1 MKSFFFP
8 FFSLLLVVNVSLS
21 KPEALEISLDKVKLL
36 PGGKEADGIVGDF
49 LIRNDRIE
57 AVIAHATP
65 LRKANMG
72 TFWGAENVT
81 PGCLYDLTLRGAAND
96 QITVFSPSRQQ
107 GKVSYVRISKDGSD
121 GEAIVEVVVTSTV
134 SGALF
139 KRHEYILKDGWQG
152 VLIRSTI
159 RNEGDKLVDGPV
171 TDKWTNFRSRG
182 KIGSIEWADSIDPA
196 DKAGYA
202 YAWLPGKDGQIPPG
216 TARLKPG
223 DEIRIERFL
232 AVGRSPAE
240 AVGLVANQLELKT
253 GELSVQLKENDGGP
267 VSTGRLEVSTGGQ
280 VIPAY
285 PDDDGRIRLLLPQGK
300 ASVIFVDHGRMS
312 MERDFTVGAKNV
324 ELTLELEPRSGIT
337 FEVRKQDGS
346 FSPCKA
352 QFIGIDGTPSPNL
365 GPTDRAHGCRDQY
378 HSESGDFYVALA
390 PGKYRVVLTRGIE
403 HDHFE
408 KEVILLP
415 GKTVKVETTLRRTV
429 SSPGWVSTDFHNH
442 STPSGDNVCGTD
454 DRVIN
459 LAAEHIEFAPTTE
472 HNRIYDWSPHIQ
484 KLGLSKEISTVSGV
498 ELTGSGA
505 HINAF
510 PLIPEPYRQDGGSP
524 VWVDD
529 PRINAINL
537 RELHGHRPDRWIH
550 INHPDMVENFIDRDK
565 DGRPD
570 GGFSGIVSLIDA
582 IETEN
587 FRQATILEGAPFRI
601 TRRAAREQVTIN
613 REFVWLQLLN
623 KGMKMWGI
631 AVSDAHHVHGNGVG
645 GWRTYVR
652 SSTDDPEKIDWKEIS
667 RRAKAGQ
674 MILTTGPYLEVETAD
689 GVFPGGHARA
699 NGEIDLKVRVQCA
712 SWIDIDRV
720 QVLVNGR
727 AEPTLNFTRK
737 SHPKWFSDG
746 VLKFDK
752 SLRVSLDEDAHLVVV
767 AYGENFDLKKGYGS
781 SAQASMNPCAYNN
794 PIFVDVDGN
803 GFTPNGDTLGFP
815 LPTGRLTVT
824 QAKALLGK
832 AGKKLD

>member
-8 FFSLLLVVNVSLS
+8 FCSLLLLVNVSWS

-202 YAWLPGKDGQIPPG
+202 YAWLPGKDGAIPPG

-267 VSTGRLEVSTGGQ
+267 VSTGRLEISTGGQ

-337 FEVRKQDGS
+337 FEVRKQNGS

-378 HSESGDFYVALA
+378 HSESGKFYVALA

-403 HDHFE
+403 
-408 KEVILLP
+408 
-415 GKTVKVETTLRRTV
+415 
-429 SSPGWVSTDFHNH
+429 
-442 STPSGDNVCGTD
+442 
-454 DRVIN
+454 
-459 LAAEHIEFAPTTE
+459 
-472 HNRIYDWSPHIQ
+472 
-484 KLGLSKEISTVSGV
+484 
-498 ELTGSGA
+498 
-505 HINAF
+505 
-510 PLIPEPYRQDGGSP
+510 
-524 VWVDD
+524 
-529 PRINAINL
+529 
-537 RELHGHRPDRWIH
+537 
-550 INHPDMVENFIDRDK
+550 
-565 DGRPD
+565 
-570 GGFSGIVSLIDA
+570 
-582 IETEN
+582 
-587 FRQATILEGAPFRI
+587 
-601 TRRAAREQVTIN
+601 
-613 REFVWLQLLN
+613 
-623 KGMKMWGI
+623 
-631 AVSDAHHVHGNGVG
+631 
-645 GWRTYVR
+645 
-652 SSTDDPEKIDWKEIS
+652 
-667 RRAKAGQ
+667 
-674 MILTTGPYLEVETAD
+674 
-689 GVFPGGHARA
+689 
-699 NGEIDLKVRVQCA
+699 
-712 SWIDIDRV
+712 
-720 QVLVNGR
+720 
-727 AEPTLNFTRK
+727 
-737 SHPKWFSDG
+737 
-746 VLKFDK
+746 
-752 SLRVSLDEDAHLVVV
+752 
-767 AYGENFDLKKGYGS
+767 
-781 SAQASMNPCAYNN
+781 
-794 PIFVDVDGN
+794 
-803 GFTPNGDTLGFP
+803 
-815 LPTGRLTVT
+815 
-824 QAKALLGK
+824 
-832 AGKKLD
+832 